1 MNSTD
6 DKVLKFMCGLPV
18 MYGDVCLVKSPF
30 LKDIAAEGLSKF
42 YQYLSF
48 MTIKKP
54 IMENEEIQKL
64 LSPLSD
70 FEYLVL
76 LAQMEPENHKI
87 ISAAFQFFTDDKPI
101 FLTQPTRVVL
111 GDATE
116 KRVLTKD
123 NFIGFSELVS
133 LACAMRDPKEDTI
146 EFLDSDTPRVRA
158 LKEKMLKGRRD
169 REEAKKKA
177 KSKTDEKELELS
189 DLIASLAIGSN
200 TYNMSNVWDLT
211 YYAFQ
216 DQLKRMSWR
225 EEFDINTRASLAG
238 AKLDKNKLSHWIK
251 SMTFN

>member
-6 DKVLKFMCGLPV
+6 EKVLKFMCGLPV
-18 MYGDVCLVKSPF
+18 IYSDVCVVKSPF
-30 LKDIAAEGLSKF
+30 LKDIAAEGLTKF

-54 IMENEEIQKL
+54 AMENEEIQKL

-70 FEYLVL
+70 FEYLIL
-76 LAQMEPENHKI
+76 LSQMEPENHKL
-87 ISAAFQFFTDDKPI
+87 ISAAFQFFTGEKPI
-101 FLTQPTRVVL
+101 FLTSPTKIVL
-111 GDATE
+111 GDASE
-116 KRVLTKD
+116 KRILDKN
-123 NFIGFSELVS
+123 NFQGFSDLVA
-133 LACAMRDPKEDTI
+133 LACAMRDPKEGTI
-146 EFLDSDTPRVRA
+146 EFLSTDTPRVRA
-158 LKEKMLKGRRD
+158 LKEKLLKGRKD

-177 KSKTDEKELELS
+177 KKKEGEGEIELS
-189 DLIASLAIGSN
+189 DLIGSLAIGSN
-200 TYNMSNVWDLT
+200 AYNMSNVWDLT

-238 AKLDKNKLSHWIK
+238 AKLDKSKLSHWIK

>member
-1 MNSTD
+1 MSSTD
-6 DKVLKFMCGLPV
+6 EKVLKFMCGLPV
-18 MYGDVCLVKSPF
+18 MYGDICLVKSPL
-30 LKDIAAEGLSKF
+30 LKDIAAEGLNRF
-42 YQYLSF
+42 YQFLSF

-54 IMENEEIQKL
+54 VMENEEIQKL

-76 LAQMEPENHKI
+76 LTQMEPENHKL
-87 ISAAFQFFTDDKPI
+87 ISAAFQFFTGEKPI
-101 FLTQPTRVVL
+101 FLTSPTRIVL

-116 KRVLTKD
+116 KRMLDKD
-123 NFIGFSELVS
+123 NFTGFSELVA

-146 EFLDSDTPRVRA
+146 EFLESDSPRVRA
-158 LKEKMLKGRRD
+158 LKEKLLKGRRD
-169 REEAKKKA
+169 REEAKKKN
-177 KSKTDEKELELS
+177 KKRDGESEIELS
-189 DLIASLAIGSN
+189 DLIGSLAIGSN

-238 AKLDKNKLSHWIK
+238 AKLDKSKLSHWIK

>member
-18 MYGDVCLVKSPF
+18 MYGDICLVKSPF

-54 IMENEEIQKL
+54 IMESEEIQKL

-76 LAQMEPENHKI
+76 LSQMEPENHKI

-101 FLTQPTRVVL
+101 FLTQPTRIVL
-111 GDATE
+111 GDAAE

-123 NFIGFSELVS
+123 NFTGFSELVS
-133 LACAMRDPKEDTI
+133 LACAMRDPKEDII

-189 DLIASLAIGSN
+189 DLIASLTIGSN

-238 AKLDKNKLSHWIK
+238 AKLDKSKLSHWIK